1 MKKIHQE
8 GRKES
13 TVSDATVIHKI
24 RTKNQPVALAEWRS
38 PMTFSRKFQ
47 HSDGEILI
55 EKREEEEG
63 NYRVQTTLEDFD
75 HSGRN
80 EMRC

>member
-1 MKKIHQE
+1 MSSKPSE
-8 GRKES
+8 ENTSRRKN
-13 TVSDATVIHKI
+13 VSDATVIHKI

-38 PMTFSRKFQ
+38 LMTFSRKFQ

-75 HSGRN
+75 HSG
-80 EMRC
+80 E